1 MDNLSKQK
9 RHKIMASVHSK
20 GTKPEVL
27 VRKYLW
33 KNGFRYRKNNPRLP
47 GHPDIVLRKYR
58 TCIFVNGCFW
68 HGHEGCK
75 YSHLPKTNVEYWT
88 KKIKRNRERDKEE
101 QRRLAEMGWHV
112 IVVWE
117 CQLKN
122 DKREQTLESLAYTL
136 NHIYIQDHSVAY
148 PRLEDET
155 ELDIAAENPLQNS

>member
-88 KKIKRNRERDKEE
+88 KKINRNRERDKEE